1 MALSI
6 KDRLNKPFTL
16 AQETYGMGD
25 ISSSGFPT
33 KITQVTYSNPVFAFF
48 NIHSYK
54 DDGITDE
61 EYACQPKRD
70 HIDMNSPDWFIKSVE
85 FAKTQKDWYS
95 WNNSNWGTKWDV
107 AVRDEDE
114 YPNTELIE
122 YKSEGDDNWLVYKY
136 ETAWSP
142 AVTILTK
149 LSNLVPNCLLTL
161 EFEEET
167 GWGGEYEIV
176 RGNVTEL
183 VEYENRC
190 YACQSYDTLSY
201 CEDECGEFCSECN
214 EGSWQD
220 EEALSMLSET
230 SRGNARSCVL
240 RAKEVKLYADRFE
253 IKRFTKEDAEKFFFI
268 LDILP
273 HGLNRIEWQILNIL
287 RKEGNC
293 TLSMLAAK
301 TGLSRTAIQ
310 RDHELYLIR
319 KGFISIDNVRYITS
333 NGCKVLELVKK

>member
-1 MALSI
+1 MPNWCYNTLTIQGPKSEVDMI
-6 KDRLNKPFTL
+6 KDRLNKPFVL

-33 KITQVTYSNPVFAFF
+33 KIKLVEYNNPVFAFH

-61 EYACQPKRD
+61 EYACQPSRGD
-70 HIDMNSPDWFIKSVE
+70 IDMKSPDWFVKSVE

-107 AVRDEDE
+107 AVRDDE
-114 YPNTELIE
+114 EYSNTELLE

-161 EFEEET
+161 EYEEET

-176 RGNVTEL
+176 RGEVKEL
-183 VEYENRC
+183 LEYENRC

-201 CEDECGEFCSECN
+201 CEDDCGEFCSECG
-214 EGSWQD
+214 EGSWQNEVAMKECQTHMVVLANQKTYTM
-220 EEALSMLSET
+220 EEAL
-230 SRGNARSCVL
+230 G
-240 RAKEVKLYADRFE
+240 K
-253 IKRFTKEDAEKFFFI
+253 
-268 LDILP
+268 
-273 HGLNRIEWQILNIL
+273 
-287 RKEGNC
+287 
-293 TLSMLAAK
+293 
-301 TGLSRTAIQ
+301 
-310 RDHELYLIR
+310 
-319 KGFISIDNVRYITS
+319 
-333 NGCKVLELVKK
+333 

>member
-1 MALSI
+1 MWCVSHDILFPNVSGPLYNWNISTKGYKMPNWCYNTLTIQGPKSEVDMI
-6 KDRLNKPFTL
+6 KDRLNAPFTL

-33 KITQVTYSNPVFAFF
+33 KIKLVEYNNPVFAFH

-61 EYACQPKRD
+61 EYACQPSRGNYD
-70 HIDMNSPDWFIKSVE
+70 IQNDPDWFRKSVE

-95 WNNSNWGTKWDV
+95 WNTSNWGTKWDV

-114 YPNTELIE
+114 YPETELLE

-176 RGNVTEL
+176 RGEVKEL
-183 VEYENRC
+183 AEWENRC
-190 YACQSYDTLSY
+190 YACQSFDTLSY
-201 CEDECGEFCSECN
+201 CEDDCGEFCSECN
-214 EGSWQD
+214 QGSWQD
-220 EEALSMLSET
+220 EEAMKECQTHS
-230 SRGNARSCVL
+230 VL
-240 RAKEVKLYADRFE
+240 LEPKE
-253 IKRFTKEDAEKFFFI
+253 
-268 LDILP
+268 
-273 HGLNRIEWQILNIL
+273 
-287 RKEGNC
+287 
-293 TLSMLAAK
+293 
-301 TGLSRTAIQ
+301 
-310 RDHELYLIR
+310 
-319 KGFISIDNVRYITS
+319 
-333 NGCKVLELVKK
+333 KVEA